1 MFLFLY
7 IYYSLFILIFN
18 CLNCNIYFQFY
29 FENLEKLFFC
39 IWRRFLWLRN
49 MNVLNL
55 KKL

>member
-29 FENLEKLFFC
+29 FENLFFC